1 MNNKLRKG
9 LQDIRTRS
17 SLTGDAENPQRKFLR
32 VASLELKK
40 SLCSKV
46 RDAARKR
53 SEEMDRKIA
62 DLESEEGSNSWH
74 RPRPRRRADG
84 PRSRPAIDGPTS
96 MPGGGSPCGI
106 EALTASRCRK
116 KELMTTQELPD
127 HASPVPAAP
136 RSWKPRP
143 RCGPS

>member
-1 MNNKLRKG
+1 MRNKPRKG

-17 SLTGDAENPQRKFLR
+17 SLTGEADNPQRRFLR

-62 DLESEEGSNSWH
+62 ELDGEKAQLLASSQVAEEGETD
-74 RPRPRRRADG
+74 P
-84 PRSRPAIDGPTS
+84 
-96 MPGGGSPCGI
+96 
-106 EALTASRCRK
+106 
-116 KELMTTQELPD
+116 
-127 HASPVPAAP
+127 PAAP
-136 RSWKPRP
+136 RPTGDIGSQER
-143 RCGPS
+143 RGFALRY

>member
-1 MNNKLRKG
+1 MKNKLRKG

-17 SLTGDAENPQRKFLR
+17 SLSGDADNPQRKFLR

-62 DLESEEGSNSWH
+62 ELDGEKAQLLASGQVPPQGPAEPTAVPHLASDMESRAPCADG
-74 RPRPRRRADG
+74 RRRG
-84 PRSRPAIDGPTS
+84 F
-96 MPGGGSPCGI
+96 
-106 EALTASRCRK
+106 ALRY
-116 KELMTTQELPD
+116 
-127 HASPVPAAP
+127 
-136 RSWKPRP
+136 
-143 RCGPS
+143 